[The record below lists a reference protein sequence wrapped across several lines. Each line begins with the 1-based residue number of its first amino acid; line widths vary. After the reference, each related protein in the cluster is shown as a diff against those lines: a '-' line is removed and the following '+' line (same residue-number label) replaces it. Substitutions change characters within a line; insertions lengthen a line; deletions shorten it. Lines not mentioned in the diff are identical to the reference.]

1 MKWISLILTAGL
13 LLGQSPLVE
22 LSKKEKQ
29 RRKKEKAVKVI
40 TNEDLGKAPS
50 PSVSISGARYSPSP
64 EEGIGKAV
72 KSPRKKDRKW
82 WVSRKKKLEEKI
94 ASLKRKIEELQKKVN
109 TLTTG
114 FLIEQRPI
122 AHQRLK
128 DELEKTKGA
137 LERAKKDL
145 EKARKELDKLYEEAR
160 KAGIPPGWL
169 R

>member
-1 MKWISLILTAGL
+1 MRWVSLVLLVGL

-22 LSKKEKQ
+22 LAKKEKQ

-40 TNEDLGKAPS
+40 TNEDLTKAPA
-50 PSVSISGARYSPSP
+50 PSVVISGIRYSPSTAEGVKP
-64 EEGIGKAV
+64 EGKL
-72 KSPRKKDRKW
+72 SQKKDKKW
-82 WVSRKKKLEEKI
+82 WASRKKKLEEKI
-94 ASLKRKIEELQKKVN
+94 SSLKRKIEELQKKVN
-109 TLTTG
+109 ALTTG

-137 LERAKKDL
+137 LEKAKKDL
-145 EKARKELDKLYEEAR
+145 EKTRKELEKLYEEAR